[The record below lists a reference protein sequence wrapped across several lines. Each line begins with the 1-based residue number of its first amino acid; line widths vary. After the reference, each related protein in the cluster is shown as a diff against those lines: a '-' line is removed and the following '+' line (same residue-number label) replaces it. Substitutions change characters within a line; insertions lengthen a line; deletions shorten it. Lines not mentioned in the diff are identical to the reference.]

1 MKNLDKKFDSKA
13 LHDTFST
20 VGHILFYEM
29 ATVGSGQSKVTQSHV
44 NAGLISEPTMVL
56 RDLRETQCG
65 AISSCNNSSFSNH
78 QTRQILEYKKEENN
92 MGITTIQVSVFLLE
106 FKERMRT
113 TELARNNHCRLL
125 ILIINQKRELHNAA
139 IFIFYQG
146 HCVPDMKTW
155 EDYEGHKQLNSEVV
169 FSDTQP
175 NSGTVMHEAQSNNAL
190 KTLWSAMKLLN
201 VESRSILVES
211 SRCLVA
217 IFLSIKENREV
228 AANARDALFSLVA
241 LASFSVLEIAELA
254 TCFMANLLLARAIS
268 RLLHFREV
276 DCVVN
281 DCVNRAGTVLAL
293 VSSLDSSINESVST
307 SEALE
312 ALAIL
317 SRSEET
323 DANVK
328 LACAIL
334 AEFPQNII
342 PIVLCIINSTPSLQG
357 KTIEILSRLCK
368 DLPL

>member
-1 MKNLDKKFDSKA
+1 
-13 LHDTFST
+13 
-20 VGHILFYEM
+20 
-29 ATVGSGQSKVTQSHV
+29 
-44 NAGLISEPTMVL
+44 
-56 RDLRETQCG
+56 
-65 AISSCNNSSFSNH
+65 
-78 QTRQILEYKKEENN
+78 
-92 MGITTIQVSVFLLE
+92 
-106 FKERMRT
+106 MRT

-155 EDYEGHKQLNSEVV
+155 EDYEGQKQLNSEVV
-169 FSDTQP
+169 FSDTQS

-201 VESRSILVES
+201 VEFRSILVES
-211 SRCLVA
+211 SRCLAA

-254 TCFMANLLLARAIS
+254 TCFVANLLLARAIS

-276 DCVVN
+276 DCAVN

-323 DANVK
+323 GANVK

-342 PIVLCIINSTPSLQG
+342 PIVLCIVNSTSSLQG
-357 KTIEILSRLCK
+357 KTFEILSRLCK